1 VHIGRCL
8 EYCGIS
14 WLMPSRNPLHTPPIS
29 YRQRT
34 LFQGHRYDFFIFQT
48 ACIEESLCT
57 SVLFPRTMLTIPR
70 PCPIC
75 FLRHKSPRQPR
86 PEKHPL
92 PLLFFLVVCPPIL
105 YQAQAPFE
113 VVAPRPSTPSSSSP
127 RCRSPRSRIS
137 TRSRGPQPKQG
148 ATEGMQL
155 TCPVRSWL
163 YIYRFI
169 V

>member
-1 VHIGRCL
+1 M
-8 EYCGIS
+8 EK
-14 WLMPSRNPLHTPPIS
+14 
-29 YRQRT
+29 
-34 LFQGHRYDFFIFQT
+34 
-48 ACIEESLCT
+48 SLCW
-57 SVLFPRTMLTIPR
+57 SGLFSRTRLTIPR

-75 FLRHKSPRQPR
+75 FLRHKSSTQPR
-86 PEKHPL
+86 PENTLYRLYFLPSCHPN
-92 PLLFFLVVCPPIL
+92 L

-155 TCPVRSWL
+155 TYPVRSWL
-163 YIYRFI
+163 YIYIGLSSKNGRSFSREI
-169 V
+169 FRKRRRTCKGGKKGYRTYGYII